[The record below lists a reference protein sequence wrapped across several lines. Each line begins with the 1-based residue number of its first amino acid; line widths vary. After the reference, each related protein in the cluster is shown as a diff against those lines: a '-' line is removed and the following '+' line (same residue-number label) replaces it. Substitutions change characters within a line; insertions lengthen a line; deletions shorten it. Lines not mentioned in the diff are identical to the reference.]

1 MAESNTQTGQRIQ
14 EKFQFY
20 ILGLAF
26 TLLGLAIQTASF
38 GISPVAD
45 VMELSGWILLFI
57 SALTLASRLEW
68 TPQIYHLF
76 DVQQDIE
83 QDQRDLHDAQLKGA
97 TQGTVR
103 GTGESIDLDAV
114 LKRLDTKL
122 SITRAQIEKLDK
134 GAELKYKFHR
144 YGFILGLS
152 AILAARAWSPVMNL
166 LGL

>member
-1 MAESNTQTGQRIQ
+1 MAESNTEAGQRIQ

-20 ILGLAF
+20 ILGLTF

-38 GISPVAD
+38 GTSPAAD
-45 VMELSGWILLFI
+45 IMELLGWALLLT

-83 QDQRDLHDAQLKGA
+83 QDQRDLHDAQSKGA
-97 TQGTVR
+97 RQVTVR
-103 GTGESIDLDAV
+103 GTGESIDLDDV
-114 LKRLDTKL
+114 LKRLDSKL

-134 GAELKYKFHR
+134 GGELKYKIHR
-144 YGFILGLS
+144 YGFIFGLA
-152 AILAARAWSPVMNL
+152 AILAARAWPPVSNL

>member
-1 MAESNTQTGQRIQ
+1 MAESNTEAGQRIQ

-20 ILGLAF
+20 ILGLTF

-38 GISPVAD
+38 GASPAAD
-45 VMELSGWILLFI
+45 VMELLGWALLLT

-83 QDQRDLHDAQLKGA
+83 QDLRDVHDAQLKGA
-97 TQGTVR
+97 RQVTVR
-103 GTGESIDLDAV
+103 GTGESIDLDDV
-114 LKRLDTKL
+114 LNRLDSKL
-122 SITRAQIEKLDK
+122 SITRAQVEKLDK
-134 GAELKYKFHR
+134 GGELKYKIHIF
-144 YGFILGLS
+144 GLM
-152 AILAARAWSPVMNL
+152 AILVARAWSPVSNL

>member
-1 MAESNTQTGQRIQ
+1 MAESNTEAGQRIQ

-26 TLLGLAIQTASF
+26 TLLGLAVQTASF
-38 GISPVAD
+38 GVSPVAD
-45 VMELSGWILLFI
+45 VMELLGWALLLT

-83 QDQRDLHDAQLKGA
+83 QDQSDLHDAQLKGTKQA
-97 TQGTVR
+97 TIR

-114 LKRLDTKL
+114 LERLDSKL
-122 SITRAQIEKLDK
+122 SITREQIDKLDR
-134 GAELKYKFHR
+134 GAELKYKLHR
-144 YGFILGLS
+144 YGFILGLIS
-152 AILAARAWSPVMNL
+152 ILVARAWSPVVSL